1 MEVVLQQGKRS
12 ISRAKTQGR
21 NLTECAYKN
30 VPKSV
35 GVKAG
40 DWAERKRIRKPQ
52 TKRSTGGAFK
62 VK

>member
-40 DWAERKRIRKPQ
+40 D
-52 TKRSTGGAFK
+52 
-62 VK
+62 